1 MTIAINQN
9 EEELEQCLFDAL
21 MELMR
26 TMPLDKLT
34 VNDIL
39 KQAHVSRSSFYRR
52 YQDKYDLVNWIY
64 SSETIPYMTS
74 FSDKAHWADG
84 MCDLC
89 LYMQQNKKFYINALS
104 TPGQNSF
111 QEYLTDFLF
120 DLILSLLDELC
131 GERKVDQR
139 DLDFIANFYSLA
151 FVALVM
157 QWAQHGMKED
167 PVEYV
172 GRITALVDGNMLH
185 ELDKYSTKE

>member
-1 MTIAINQN
+1 MA
-9 EEELEQCLFDAL
+9 DSAL
-21 MELMR
+21 TKRVLGDSLKELMQKK
-26 TMPLDKLT
+26 PLAKIS
-34 VNDIL
+34 VGDITSHCDINR
-39 KQAHVSRSSFYRR
+39 QTFY
-52 YQDKYDLVNWIY
+52 YHFKDKYDLVNWIY
-64 SSETIPYMTS
+64 SSETISYMTS